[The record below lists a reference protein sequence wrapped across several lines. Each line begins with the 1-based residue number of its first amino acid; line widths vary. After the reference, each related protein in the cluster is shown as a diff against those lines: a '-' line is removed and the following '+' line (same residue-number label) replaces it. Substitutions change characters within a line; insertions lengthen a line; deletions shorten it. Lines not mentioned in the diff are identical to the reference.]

1 LIEDCWT
8 NFNSDLLRKIN
19 LVEVEILF
27 VAVTLNKAVI
37 TTDETDASCISM
49 TKVYKKIVMK
59 NGAIV
64 TDAPL
69 KLLSSKLKI

>member
-1 LIEDCWT
+1 
-8 NFNSDLLRKIN
+8 
-19 LVEVEILF
+19 VEILF

-49 TKVYKKIVMK
+49 TKVYKKIVTK

-64 TDAPL
+64 TDPPL